1 MKRIKTIVS
10 FLCAA
15 ALALTLLVMPS
26 SASGG
31 LFFLSLNDTLPAQSV
46 QMTPVQ
52 YSGWVYVPVNVFN
65 SQSTGVNFGLYY
77 GLTENN
83 TKLVLYNLSGK
94 TMTFDLQNGTATA
107 VGGEAPVPGKVL
119 RQNGVYY
126 VPAYAVCR
134 YFGLS
139 YSFYSTDYGPLL
151 RLKDGNAM
159 LSDSLFLS
167 SAASIMRSR
176 INSYY
181 QSQSPNGG
189 GDGGGNSTI
198 VIPNDHD
205 SGTPSQPNQPGNP
218 DTPVAP
224 DIPAD
229 AEPAPTFS
237 LYVGVQASAD
247 REITA
252 TLNAMSTVGVR
263 GVVFF
268 PAEEVNQCADQIRQA
283 AGRGHK
289 VGLIPTGN
297 TPAQRL
303 ESVEAGSRQLAGI
316 LRQETWF
323 VLSKESTLAEAG
335 YLCWTPGLTFSSVTD
350 PTRTYETLVRA
361 GEQQGSALRVLVHS
375 QSAGGALAGVLG
387 QLAQD
392 GDTFL
397 PARETSY

>member
-198 VIPNDHD
+198 VIPNDPD

-335 YLCWTPGLTFSSVTD
+335 YLCWTPSLTFSSVTD

-361 GEQQGSALRVLVHS
+361 GEQQGSALRVLVPS

-397 PARETSY
+397 RARETSY

>member
-198 VIPNDHD
+198 VIPNDPD

-229 AEPAPTFS
+229 AEPAPTLPVCRGPGLGGPGDYRDPECHEHGGS
-237 LYVGVQASAD
+237 P
-247 REITA
+247 R
-252 TLNAMSTVGVR
+252 R
-263 GVVFF
+263 GVL
-268 PAEEVNQCADQIRQA
+268 PG
-283 AGRGHK
+283 GRGEP
-289 VGLIPTGN
+289 VCRPD
-297 TPAQRL
+297 
-303 ESVEAGSRQLAGI
+303 SAGSR
-316 LRQETWF
+316 T
-323 VLSKESTLAEAG
+323 
-335 YLCWTPGLTFSSVTD
+335 
-350 PTRTYETLVRA
+350 
-361 GEQQGSALRVLVHS
+361 
-375 QSAGGALAGVLG
+375 GA
-387 QLAQD
+387 
-392 GDTFL
+392 
-397 PARETSY
+397 

>member
-31 LFFLSLNDTLPAQSV
+31 LYFLSLNDTLPAQSV

-83 TKLVLYNLSGK
+83 TKLVFYNLSGK

-198 VIPNDHD
+198 VIPNDPD

-237 LYVGVQASAD
+237 L
-247 REITA
+247 
-252 TLNAMSTVGVR
+252 
-263 GVVFF
+263 
-268 PAEEVNQCADQIRQA
+268 
-283 AGRGHK
+283 
-289 VGLIPTGN
+289 
-297 TPAQRL
+297 
-303 ESVEAGSRQLAGI
+303 
-316 LRQETWF
+316 
-323 VLSKESTLAEAG
+323 
-335 YLCWTPGLTFSSVTD
+335 
-350 PTRTYETLVRA
+350 
-361 GEQQGSALRVLVHS
+361 
-375 QSAGGALAGVLG
+375 
-387 QLAQD
+387 
-392 GDTFL
+392 
-397 PARETSY
+397 

>member
-189 GDGGGNSTI
+189 GDGAATAPLLSPM
-198 VIPNDHD
+198 IP
-205 SGTPSQPNQPGNP
+205 
-218 DTPVAP
+218 
-224 DIPAD
+224 IPAP
-229 AEPAPTFS
+229 PASPIS
-237 LYVGVQASAD
+237 
-247 REITA
+247 
-252 TLNAMSTVGVR
+252 R
-263 GVVFF
+263 GT
-268 PAEEVNQCADQIRQA
+268 R
-283 AGRGHK
+283 
-289 VGLIPTGN
+289 
-297 TPAQRL
+297 
-303 ESVEAGSRQLAGI
+303 I
-316 LRQETWF
+316 LRW
-323 VLSKESTLAEAG
+323 
-335 YLCWTPGLTFSSVTD
+335 PRTFRRMRSR
-350 PTRTYETLVRA
+350 PP
-361 GEQQGSALRVLVHS
+361 HS
-375 QSAGGALAGVLG
+375 
-387 QLAQD
+387 
-392 GDTFL
+392 
-397 PARETSY
+397 PCM